1 MDFRPSP
8 AQQLLVSTARDFLR
22 KHCPPELVQ
31 RVALDARGVDDALWR
46 RMAELGWQ
54 GLLVPAD
61 FGGSDGSLLDVI
73 LLTEEIGRAV
83 APGPFVPSAVNV
95 GPGSIRNAWT
105 WFLNRSVVYSRVPVA
120 LNTRS
125 SA

>member
-46 RMAELGWQ
+46 RMAGLGWQ
-54 GLLVPAD
+54 GLLVPAE
-61 FGGSDGSLLDVI
+61 FGGGGGSPLGGLP
-73 LLTEEIGRAV
+73 LTQGPGRPA
-83 APGPFVPSAVNV
+83 APGPLLPSAG
-95 GPGSIRNAWT
+95 GPAPPPRAP
-105 WFLNRSVVYSRVPVA
+105 RA
-120 LNTRS
+120 
-125 SA
+125 

>member
-46 RMAELGWQ
+46 RMAGLGWQ
-54 GLLVPAD
+54 GLLVPAE
-61 FGGSDGSLLDVI
+61 FGGSDGAPLDLLP
-73 LLTEEIGRAV
+73 LPQEPGRAAPPGPLDPSPAV
-83 APGPFVPSAVNV
+83 APP
-95 GPGSIRNAWT
+95 
-105 WFLNRSVVYSRVPVA
+105 A
-120 LNTRS
+120 LPAARRT
-125 SA
+125 APD